1 MPRFQ
6 IKRKTKQVKPEV
18 VVEEKIDDTEMSLES
33 SSESEEEIAPQKVR
47 FATLNLNEIAPEAVE
62 EETEPEYA
70 PQRRPRET
78 SVAQRH
84 VTPVRNR
91 NNYERRPPP
100 LRRMCRDPRPIQYPR
115 PSRSANGRPHL
126 QFVSGYGPNSS
137 HMTTQDKARRL
148 YNSCFG

>member
-18 VVEEKIDDTEMSLES
+18 VIEEKIDDTEMSLES
-33 SSESEEEIAPQKVR
+33 SSEDEVETKPHKVR
-47 FATLNLNEIAPEAVE
+47 FETLNLNETAEEDTE
-62 EETEPEYA
+62 EESEPEYE

-100 LRRMCRDPRPIQYPR
+100 LRRMYRDPRPIQYAK

-126 QFVSGYGPNSS
+126 QFRSGYGPNGS

-148 YNSCFG
+148 YHTCFG

>member
-6 IKRKTKQVKPEV
+6 IKRKPRRDNLEPVP
-18 VVEEKIDDTEMSLES
+18 EEKVADVEMSQDS
-33 SSESEEEIAPQKVR
+33 SSECEEETKPLKVS
-47 FATLNLNEIAPEAVE
+47 FETLNLNEFEPDDTEPQS
-62 EETEPEYA
+62 EPEYEPERRRRDTTVA
-70 PQRRPRET
+70 P
-78 SVAQRH
+78 RH

-100 LRRMCRDPRPIQYPR
+100 LRRMCRDPRPIQYAR

-137 HMTTQDKARRL
+137 HMTTQDKARQL
-148 YNSCFG
+148 YMSCFG

>member
-33 SSESEEEIAPQKVR
+33 SYESEEEIAPQKVR

-62 EETEPEYA
+62 EETEPEYE
-70 PQRRPRET
+70 PERRPRET
-78 SVAQRH
+78 SVAQTH

-100 LRRMCRDPRPIQYPR
+100 LRRMSRDPRPIQYAR

-126 QFVSGYGPNSS
+126 QFLSGYGPDSF

-148 YNSCFG
+148 YKTCFG

>member
-33 SSESEEEIAPQKVR
+33 SSESEEETKPHKVR
-47 FATLNLNEIAPEAVE
+47 FETSTLNETTEEDTE
-62 EETEPEYA
+62 EESEPEYA

-137 HMTTQDKARRL
+137 HMTTQDKARQL

>member
-6 IKRKTKQVKPEV
+6 IKRKTKQVKPEAV
-18 VVEEKIDDTEMSLES
+18 IEEKIDDTEMSLES
-33 SSESEEEIAPQKVR
+33 SSESEEETKPHKVR
-47 FATLNLNEIAPEAVE
+47 FETSTLNEDTEEDTE
-62 EETEPEYA
+62 EESEPESE
-70 PQRRPRET
+70 PQRRPRVA

-100 LRRMCRDPRPIQYPR
+100 LRRMYRDPRPIQYPR